1 MLYTWKKIPLLISL
15 LTVALSSW
23 GSEARI
29 KDVARID
36 GIEALDLIGYGV
48 VVGLNS
54 TGDNDIQLTQQTMA
68 NLLERFHISLPTD
81 EIKSKNVAAVMVT
94 ATVPPFH
101 RKGDRVDVLVSS
113 IGDASSLSGGTLL
126 MTPLLDA
133 GGQFYALAQGNVT
146 VAGFSAGSS
155 GAGGETV
162 TRNHTTS
169 GVIPQAGLLKKSDTV
184 EFYRNGQLDLL
195 LNHPDFT
202 TADRMATSINQT
214 LGGIALARSP
224 GCVVV
229 RVPDDVMES
238 GRITSFVATLERLP
252 VETDARAKIVINE
265 RTGTI
270 VMGGNVQVQSAV
282 VAHGNLTVTVK
293 ETIKQ
298 SQPEGLFLNNA
309 PGVRSLE
316 TPDIETTAVEESA
329 KMMVVPETT
338 NIQELS
344 DTLNLMGATPRDI
357 ISILEALR
365 RVGAL
370 QMEIESM

>member
-1 MLYTWKKIPLLISL
+1 MLHTWKRVPLLISL

-23 GSEARI
+23 GSASRI

-48 VVGLNS
+48 IVGLNS

-133 GGQFYALAQGNVT
+133 SGQFYALSQGNVT
-146 VAGFSAGSS
+146 VAGFSAGNS

-202 TADRMATSINQT
+202 TAHRMATSINQA

-224 GCVVV
+224 GSVVV

-252 VETDARAKIVINE
+252 VETDVRAKIVVNE

-293 ETIKQ
+293 QTIKQ
-298 SQPEGLFLNNA
+298 SQPEGLLLNNA

-316 TPDIETTAVEESA
+316 TPDTETTAEEQRA

-370 QMEIESM
+370 QTEIESM

>member
-1 MLYTWKKIPLLISL
+1 MLHTWQKISLLMTL
-15 LTVALSSW
+15 LTVAFSSS
-23 GSEARI
+23 GSAARI

-36 GIEALDLIGYGV
+36 GIEARDLIGYGV

-54 TGDNDIQLTQQTMA
+54 TGDNDIKLTQQTMA

-81 EIKSKNVAAVMVT
+81 DIKSENVAAVMVT
-94 ATVPPFH
+94 ASVPPFH

-113 IGDASSLSGGTLL
+113 IGDASSLAGGTLL

-133 GGQFYALAQGNVT
+133 GGQFYALAQGHVT
-146 VAGFSAGSS
+146 VAGFSAGNS

-162 TRNHTTS
+162 TRNHTTA
-169 GVIPQAGLLKKSDTV
+169 GVIPQAGLLKRSDKV
-184 EFYRNGQLDLL
+184 EFYHNGQLDLL

-202 TADRMATSINQT
+202 TADRMAASINQS
-214 LGGIALARSP
+214 LGGIAVARSP

-229 RVPDDVMES
+229 RVPDDVRDS

-252 VETDARAKIVINE
+252 VATDARAKIVVNE

-270 VMGGNVQVQSAV
+270 VMGGNVQVRAAV

-293 ETIKQ
+293 ETLKQ
-298 SQPEGLFLNNA
+298 SQPENLFLRDA
-309 PGVRSLE
+309 PGVKSLE
-316 TPDIETTAVEESA
+316 TPDTETTAEEERA
-329 KMMVVPETT
+329 KIMVVPETT

-357 ISILEALR
+357 ISIFEALR

>member
-1 MLYTWKKIPLLISL
+1 MLHSWQIALLLIPLLAIAP
-15 LTVALSSW
+15 LTW
-23 GSEARI
+23 GAEARI
-29 KDVARID
+29 KDIARID
-36 GIEALDLIGYGV
+36 GIAAHDLIGYGV
-48 VVGLNS
+48 VVGLNA
-54 TGDNDIQLTQQTMA
+54 TGDKDIRVTQQTIA
-68 NLLERFHISLPTD
+68 NLLERFHISLPTE

-113 IGDASSLSGGTLL
+113 IGDASSLAGGTLL

-133 GGQFYALAQGNVT
+133 GGKFYALAQGHIT
-146 VAGFSAGSS
+146 VAGFSAGNS
-155 GAGGETV
+155 GPGGETI

-169 GVIPQAGLLKKSDTV
+169 GIVPQAGLLKQSDDV
-184 EFYRNGQLDLL
+184 EFCRNGQLDLL

-202 TADRMATSINQT
+202 TADRMASSINKD
-214 LGGIALARSP
+214 LGGIAVARTAGS
-224 GCVVV
+224 VSV
-229 RVPDDVMES
+229 RVPDDVMAS
-238 GRITSFVATLERLP
+238 GRITSFVAMLEGLP
-252 VETDARAKIVINE
+252 VVTDSRAKIVVNE

-270 VMGGNVQVQSAV
+270 VMGGNVQIQSAV

-293 ETIKQ
+293 ETIRQ
-298 SQPEGLFLNNA
+298 SQPGGLVLRNA
-309 PGVRSLE
+309 PGIRSLE
-316 TPDIETTAVEESA
+316 TPDTKTIAAESKA
-329 KMMVVPETT
+329 KIVVVPETT
-338 NIQELS
+338 NIQALS